1 MESLE
6 DGEDASPIGRM
17 GPLGEADKARE
28 SEDEFSFR
36 FAEFVVMMV
45 HRRRTGRRSEI
56 WNLGIGRNAEGWSCS
71 FGDISAEV
79 ILRSM
84 PTLVKLKIRLVG
96 NLLKA
101 ASL

>member
-1 MESLE
+1 
-6 DGEDASPIGRM
+6 M
-17 GPLGEADKARE
+17 GPLGEADKARDQ

-36 FAEFVVMMV
+36 FVEFAVMMV
-45 HRRRTGRRSEI
+45 HRSRTGCGSEI

-71 FGDISAEV
+71 FGGISAEV

-84 PTLVKLKIRLVG
+84 PTLVKLKIRLIG